1 MRGLVDTC
9 GDDWSHRVHS
19 SEAGG
24 DEKNYTDVRSGKHLS
39 TKRVKR
45 TINNFGKHI
54 RNGF

>member
-24 DEKNYTDVRSGKHLS
+24 DEKNNTDVRSGKHLS